1 MMMQHGDYR
10 RPTNAADAKKRIK
23 DKFGR
28 ILEVDAAK
36 KDDETSRPILHP
48 DVDAAINEWL
58 MELNYQDELQEA
70 GIEPR
75 RTSLLYGPPGTGK
88 TTLAHH
94 IAARLALP
102 LVCIESEGIVDC
114 WVGSSAK
121 NLGEVFDCLDLLSPN
136 VVVLFDEF
144 DSLAAKRKSVSGADQ
159 ERTAMLNV
167 MLRRIEMFKGIA
179 ICATNRASDLDSA
192 LWRRLGMQ
200 IEVKNPRAEE
210 RRAILESYGRHYA
223 LQNAELS
230 LLTDLTD
237 GASPSLLRQLMEGM
251 KRALIMGRESQ
262 QAVAV
267 FKRIVTSI
275 TPPPDFDRPQLWATD
290 SPDLDGLANMKWP
303 PARGPK

>member
-1 MMMQHGDYR
+1 MQHMDYR

-48 DVDAAINEWL
+48 DVDGAINEWL
-58 MELNYQDELQEA
+58 MELNYQEELNAA

-94 IAARLALP
+94 ISARLALP

-144 DSLAAKRKSVSGADQ
+144 DSLAAKRKAFSGADQ

-179 ICATNRASDLDSA
+179 ICATNRHSDIDGA

-200 IEVKNPRAEE
+200 IEVKNPRAQE
-210 RRAILESYGRHYA
+210 RRAILERYA
-223 LQNAELS
+223 RPYVLQTNELT

-251 KRALIMGRESQ
+251 KRALIMGRGTSK
-262 QAVAV
+262 AVDV
-267 FKRIVTSI
+267 FRRIVTSI
-275 TPPPDFDRPQLWATD
+275 TPPPDFDRPQLWSTD
-290 SPDLDGLANMKWP
+290 SPDLDGLATMTWP
-303 PARGPK
+303 PERAAK